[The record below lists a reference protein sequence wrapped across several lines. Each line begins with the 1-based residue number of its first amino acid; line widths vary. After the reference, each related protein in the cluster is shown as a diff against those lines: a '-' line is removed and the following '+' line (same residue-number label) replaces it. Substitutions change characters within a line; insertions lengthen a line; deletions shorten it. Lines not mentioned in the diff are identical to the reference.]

1 MKRLLVANRGEIAC
15 RILASAGKLDLETVA
30 VYSDADVRAMH
41 RNLADQSLCLGAA
54 EALSSYGSIDRI
66 LEAAR
71 ASGADAIHPGYG
83 FLSEKA
89 EFAERCREEGIIFIG
104 PPVEA
109 LRIAGCKM
117 RSRAAA
123 EQIDIPILQGSANS
137 GDDRGSG
144 AVNWRERADKLGYPV
159 LIKASAGGGGRGIR
173 LVEAAKQL
181 ETAIA
186 SARREAL
193 NAFGDGALFLEKYL
207 RPAAHVEVQ
216 IMADHQGSCVH
227 LYERDCSV
235 QRRHQK
241 IIEEGPSPRIDDSLR
256 NRLTGAA
263 VNFARNIGYANAG
276 TVEFLI
282 GEAGDF
288 YFLEMNPRLQVEHPV
303 TEELTGIDL
312 VEWQLRIAA
321 GESLPLPQEKIEARG
336 WAMEAR
342 LCAEDPRRGL
352 FPQTGTLR
360 HLRLPARNGIR
371 VDTGLRSGDSVSE
384 HYDSLIG
391 KVTARAR
398 GREECRQLLLKALAE
413 ELQVVGVATN
423 APCLMRVLEHRTFAE
438 GAVRTDFFDSQDA
451 DLLRP
456 AVADHDWLL
465 LAAALTA
472 SRRAAAAAKS
482 VWRNDGWR
490 LRAGPRRE
498 NFVFSGSVAGSVTV
512 VFTPGSDELQLQTGV
527 AGAEHQLSGRPR
539 LREDGQFLLEGSD
552 HRCHAYREGQQ
563 WVLTCRHEVASL
575 TPATRQGEKTGA
587 RQQSGPQDVEA
598 AGTLV
603 APLTGTLNKYHV
615 QKGDEVVAG
624 TPLLAIESMK
634 MEHVL
639 RASAAGIVSD
649 LRARAGDTVRQGDVL
664 LRIAAPEERP

>member
-15 RILASAGKLDLETVA
+15 RILASAKKLDLKTVA
-30 VYSDADVRAMH
+30 VYSDADVESMH

-54 EALSSYGSIDRI
+54 DALSSYGNIDKI

-71 ASGADAIHPGYG
+71 TSGADAIHPGYG
-83 FLSEKA
+83 FLSENA
-89 EFAERCREEGIIFIG
+89 EFADRCGKEGIIFVG
-104 PPVEA
+104 PQVEA
-109 LRIAGCKM
+109 LKIAGSKL

-123 EQIDIPILQGSANS
+123 EQLGIPILQASATL
-137 GDDRGSG
+137 DDENDSG
-144 AVNWRERADKLGYPV
+144 AVDWRRRAEKLGYPV
-159 LIKASAGGGGRGIR
+159 LIKANAGGGGRGIR
-173 LVEAAKQL
+173 LVKAAEQL

-193 NAFGDGALFLEKYL
+193 NAFGDEAIFLEKYL

-216 IMADHQGSCVH
+216 VISDSRGNCVH

-241 IIEEGPSPRIDDSLR
+241 IIEESPSPRIDDSLR
-256 NRLTGAA
+256 SQLTGAA
-263 VNFARNIGYANAG
+263 IKFAQSIGYVNAG

-282 GEAGDF
+282 GEKGDF

-342 LCAEDPRRGL
+342 LCAEDPRHGL

-360 HLRLPARNGIR
+360 RLELPAKKGIR
-371 VDTGLRSGDSVSE
+371 VDTGLRSGDRISE

-391 KVTARAR
+391 KITACTR
-398 GREECRQLLLKALAE
+398 GREECRQQLAKAIAE
-413 ELQVVGVATN
+413 ELLVVGVATN
-423 APCLMRVLEHRTFAE
+423 APCLLRVLKHPTFIK
-438 GAVRTDFFDSQDA
+438 GAMRTDFFDNQDA
-451 DLLRP
+451 DLLSP

-465 LAAALTA
+465 LAAAVIAGSRATA
-472 SRRAAAAAKS
+472 PANSA
-482 VWRNDGWR
+482 WRNDGWR
-490 LRAGPRRE
+490 LRAGPHRE
-498 NFVFSGSVAGSVTV
+498 SFVFSGSVSGSVTIT
-512 VFTPGSDELQLQTGV
+512 FTPGSDELQLQTDF
-527 AGAEHQLSGRPR
+527 AGTRHEISGRPR
-539 LREDGQFLLEGSD
+539 MRDGQLSLEGTD
-552 HRCHAYREGQQ
+552 HRCHAYKEGRQ
-563 WVLTCRHEVASL
+563 WILTCRHEAVSL
-575 TPATRQGEKTGA
+575 TQTT
-587 RQQSGPQDVEA
+587 QQ
-598 AGTLV
+598 AGTKAGISPRSNESERAVV
-603 APLTGTLNKYHV
+603 APLTGTLSKYQV
-615 QKGDEVVAG
+615 QKGDEIAAG

-639 RASAAGIVSD
+639 RATASGIVSE
-649 LRARAGDTVRQGDVL
+649 LRARAGDTVRQGEVL
-664 LRIAAPEERP
+664 LTIAPAEERL